1 MVKCYVNGELVE
13 KIRFPITKV
22 GESSNIVMTVENDL
36 VADSIELIPF
46 TEDREV
52 TITEYPRKLG
62 VSESGKVVWTFSP
75 SKDRNKSLDCE
86 FGFKE
91 LIG

>member
-1 MVKCYVNGELVE
+1 MVNCYVNGEIVS

-22 GESSNIVMTVENDL
+22 GESSNIVMTVENTL
-36 VADSIELIPF
+36 VADNIELIPY
-46 TEDREV
+46 TEDKEV
-52 TITEYPRKLG
+52 TITKYPRKLKVG
-62 VSESGKVVWTFSP
+62 ESGEVIWKFSP
-75 SKDRNKSLDCE
+75 NKDRNRSLDCE

>member
-1 MVKCYVNGELVE
+1 MVNCYVNGEIVE

-22 GESSNIVMTVENDL
+22 GESSTVVMTVENPL
-36 VADSIELIPF
+36 VADSIELIPY

-52 TITEYPRKLG
+52 TITKYPRKLG
-62 VSESGKVVWTFSP
+62 VGESGEVIWKFSP
-75 SKDRNKSLDCE
+75 GKERNESLDCE

>member
-22 GESSNIVMTVENDL
+22 GESSNVVMTIENDT
-36 VADSIELIPF
+36 VADNIELIPY
-46 TEDREV
+46 TEDKEV
-52 TITEYPRKLG
+52 TITEYPRNLG
-62 VSESGKVVWTFSP
+62 VGESGKVIWKFSP
-75 SKDRNKSLDCE
+75 SKERNESLDCE

>member
-1 MVKCYVNGELVE
+1 MVRCYVNGELVE

-22 GESSNIVMTVENDL
+22 GESSNIVMTVENDTI
-36 VADSIELIPF
+36 ADNIELIPF
-46 TEDREV
+46 TEDKEV
-52 TITEYPRKLG
+52 TIIEYPRKLA
-62 VSESGKVVWTFSP
+62 VREKGKVVWRFSP
-75 SKDRNKSLDCE
+75 SKDRNQSLDCE

>member
-1 MVKCYVNGELVE
+1 MVKSYVNGELVE

-22 GESSNIVMTVENDL
+22 GESSTIVMTVQNDT
-36 VADSIELIPF
+36 DGDNIELIPY
-46 TEDREV
+46 TEDKEV
-52 TITEYPRKLG
+52 TIVEYPRKLG
-62 VSESGKVVWTFSP
+62 IHEKGKVIWKFSP
-75 SKDRNKSLDCE
+75 SKERNRSLDCE